1 MQIKVKGLEN
11 IPMNLA
17 SRKTELRETFN
28 KNLRGLVFDW
38 LKTSSTTFVNK
49 EGKAGFE
56 KVTEVTPL
64 SRLSGGTRGTVRAKI
79 SLTVKAVPLT
89 DFFVNQQRVSVNKS
103 VNAASVKR
111 GKYMEKRIGVQ
122 GASQIFTRAKIL
134 KQTGAKLVI
143 PRGKKGALSSAEGLK
158 GFMYSPRNRVAAK
171 PGTPLGIYVRLQK
184 ATWKG
189 KQRLPT
195 YKIFAPPLAIAML
208 SPRILKRIKFQKRLE
223 NLFND

>member
-1 MQIKVKGLEN
+1 
-11 IPMNLA
+11 MNLA
-17 SRKTELRETFN
+17 SRKTEVRETFN

-56 KVTEVTPL
+56 KITEVTEL
-64 SRLSGGTRGTVRAKI
+64 KRLSGGTRGTVRAKI

-111 GKYMEKRIGVQ
+111 GKYMEKKVENLSQ
-122 GASQIFTRAKIL
+122 ASQIFTRAKIL
-134 KQTGAKLVI
+134 KQTGAKLVV
-143 PRGKKGALSSAEGLK
+143 PRGKKGTLSSAEGLK

-171 PGTPLGIYVRLQK
+171 PGTPLGVYVRLQK

-208 SPRILKRIKFQKRLE
+208 SPRVLKRIKFQKRLE
-223 NLFND
+223 DLFND

>member
-1 MQIKVKGLEN
+1 
-11 IPMNLA
+11 MNLA
-17 SRKTELRETFN
+17 SRKTEVRETFN
-28 KNLRGLVFDW
+28 KNLRGLIFDW
-38 LKTSSTTFVNK
+38 LKTASSTFVNK
-49 EGKAGFE
+49 DGRAGFE
-56 KVTEVTPL
+56 EVTEVTEL
-64 SRLSGGTRGTVRAKI
+64 KRLSGGTRGTVRAKI

-89 DFFVNQQRVSVNKS
+89 DFFVNQQRVSIANS

-111 GKYMEKRIGVQ
+111 GKYMEKKLGQ
-122 GASQIFTRAKIL
+122 KGKEEIFTRAKIL
-134 KQTGAKLVI
+134 KQTGAKLVV

-158 GFMYSPRNRVAAK
+158 GFMYSPRNRVSAK
-171 PGTPLGIYVRLQK
+171 PGTPLGVYVRLQK

-208 SPRILKRIKFQKRLE
+208 SPRVLKRIKFQKRLE